1 MNTDGVLTWPEGLF
15 LAVFFFLYFG
25 VPALLAWGSYSENKM
40 CKSVD
45 IRALWMWNDRP
56 DKLAVIILGTWWV
69 HTCSMILWN
78 LKGVATTADYVTY
91 MGWAIPIIA
100 NMFVTKPG
108 TVVTERVSEPAPGPL
123 KTTDTRTETPPIASA
138 KPADLG

>member
-1 MNTDGVLTWPEGLF
+1 MNTGIASVTEGLF
-15 LAVFFFLYFG
+15 LTVFFFLYFG
-25 VPALLAWGSYSENKM
+25 VPALLAWVSYSERPVFKG
-40 CKSVD
+40 VD

-78 LKGVATTADYVTY
+78 LKGVATTTDYATY

-108 TVVTERVSEPAPGPL
+108 TVVTERITEPAPGPT
-123 KTTDTRTETPPIASA
+123 KTTDTKTETPPIAGTT
-138 KPADLG
+138 P